1 MSLVIPNL
9 QKVFFGDREIDK
21 IIGLDQIFYSSGPG
35 PIFDYFVDFETSSS
49 GNKGAYA
56 SATVNLNG
64 LDWDMTEA
72 LIGNLANDYKEGER
86 SCRLRGRTDSSIT
99 MLENKVDGIGE
110 ISFLYRRFGTDAQ
123 IEWIVEYSLNG
134 GSSWTSAGTFTA
146 DATIRTFSAVI
157 NEVSDNVRMRIR
169 TDVTSTADRRAN
181 VDNILIT
188 GYREE
193 QEE

>member
-1 MSLVIPNL
+1 MSVPRLV
-9 QKVFFGDREIDK
+9 KAYAGDREIDK
-21 IIGLDQIFYSSGPG
+21 IFGRNQILYTSFI
-35 PIFDYFVDFETSSS
+35 PIFDYFVDFEEATS
-49 GNKGAYA
+49 GNKGTYA

-72 LIGNLANDYKEGER
+72 LIGSLANDYREDGR
-86 SCRLRGRTDSSIT
+86 SCRLRGRTNSSIT

-123 IEWIVEYSLNG
+123 IEWIIEYSLNG

-146 DATIRTFSAVI
+146 DATVRTFSAVI

-169 TDVTSTADRRAN
+169 ANEASTVDRRAN

-193 QEE
+193 E

>member
-1 MSLVIPNL
+1 MSSIIPNL

-21 IIGLDQIFYSSGPG
+21 ILGLDQVLYSSGPG

-49 GNKGAYA
+49 GNKGSYA

-72 LIGNLANDYKEGER
+72 LIGSLASDYREDER
-86 SCRLRGRTDSSIT
+86 SCRLRGRSDSSIT
-99 MLENKVDGIGE
+99 MLEDKVDGIGE

-123 IEWIVEYSLNG
+123 IEWIVEYSLNSG
-134 GSSWTSAGTFTA
+134 EDWIEAGKFTA

-157 NEVSDNVRMRIR
+157 DEVSDNVRMRIR
-169 TDVTSTADRRAN
+169 TDVISAVDRRAN

-193 QEE
+193 EE